1 MDYIKNPMKI
11 EERSFEII
19 QGIIDDIRPGYEY
32 FRYVHIRYHQRWNKI
47 RIKNKRRDFFGL
59 Y

>member
-32 FRYVHIRYHQRWNKI
+32 KSEIEEKIIKERYTQLPILSI
-47 RIKNKRRDFFGL
+47 
-59 Y
+59 